1 MSNGIVIRR
10 ILDTGLPFLYL
21 TSMKQNTSVTR
32 LRVPHPHTQTVQMWI
47 GDGAAAECNHN
58 QPGFGRIAETI
69 MSWPRYCRWSGCGK
83 SLATKRLLD

>member
-32 LRVPHPHTQTVQMWI
+32 LRVPHPHTQTVQTV
-47 GDGAAAECNHN
+47 DG
-58 QPGFGRIAETI
+58 
-69 MSWPRYCRWSGCGK
+69 RWS
-83 SLATKRLLD
+83 SSRV